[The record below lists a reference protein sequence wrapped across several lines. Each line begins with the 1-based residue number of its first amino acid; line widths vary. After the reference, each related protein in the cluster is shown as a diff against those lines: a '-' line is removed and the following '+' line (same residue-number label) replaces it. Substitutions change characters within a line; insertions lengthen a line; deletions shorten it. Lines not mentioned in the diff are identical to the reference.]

1 MFTILLWTVLCV
13 VHGGHSDRIGK
24 KAHEQVLLT
33 PGQILTGNI
42 SNFHCEELYA
52 LMNKNVS
59 EATEES
65 IQISL
70 SHPFLDISQG
80 LVAGVVY
87 DVQLTS
93 SENAELP
100 LVVTSFPPGNFTAYP
115 SSAVPCIQPN
125 RSLPSIVLLTLKTK
139 LNLKWLLPLNTSEDI
154 IRLKIVHHELGDHW
168 MLSRSWRSR
177 RSECFKR
184 IPSQKQS
191 LTSEDLSSHI
201 RNCTVYKVF
210 IDPYPSSRASFQL
223 LNLTSPATHS
233 DWLRLTVEGE
243 NSSEHIVSA
252 TNRYKNEPFFVA
264 IGCYFLLTVYMCED
278 CRFWAVFSPLD
289 NAENCN
295 VSVDALQG
303 ILTSPNFP
311 EKYLPGKDYF
321 YHIKAPPG
329 YKIFLTVVEI
339 DLYSTNAQRQCAQD
353 YVRVF
358 PLEQKKE
365 VFLCG
370 NSSNL
375 SMNKLLESQHE
386 TLNVHFRT
394 KGMTQGKGFLLKF
407 RSSKQCRNV
416 TITQQNGTICSQDYP
431 YAFVSKQSCL
441 YAFYVPFGYEIDLEF
456 SFLETSSSTVKSEQ
470 GCLEEFIEISSLD
483 RVVRLCGRQDEQ
495 VTQDL
500 RFRSG
505 SYNMNITVN
514 LNAITTSVNEA
525 RGFCVNFHAIPL
537 TQNNTFCEYPWTV
550 KGSYCYQLLDQYM
563 NWQSAKN
570 RCISLGG
577 HLATISTDDIQSFL
591 ETLIKTSSL
600 YGHAHA
606 FWIGASDIE
615 HENCYTWEDGLIFRH
630 SNWFPGWSQH
640 NNYNSQPSDDG
651 LSSQD
656 CVEMRD
662 LYRYPSKGEGQ
673 TDNFYWNDRNCEVK
687 NPFICQRPKPGVH
700 IETFNTE
707 DCNETFFLD
716 ANHPHDIISSP
727 GYPEY
732 YPDLIEC
739 YYEIRAP
746 NPKKINLEF
755 TDFLLEDHES
765 CNYDYLEIQDG
776 DNAQAASRHCGDYRQ
791 KLKLLR
797 HLSSTNQLKLKF
809 LSDFSY
815 SNRGFRAEVRLW
827 NDNVSPSAQCDSK
840 IFHLFG
846 NQCYLLASYPEVSW
860 HTARQICAESEA
872 RLATIYTLEEKRFV
886 NYLIQS
892 TEAFRS
898 GLLYWVGG
906 VKEIGTKTWHW
917 VDGQHINQ
925 SELTEHNRSETSTEC
940 LALQWLHRDDV
951 GDLYL
956 VPSKCHQPGR
966 YICKKNAVVLPESLN
981 KTFGGTNGT
990 IVSVNFPNHYVNNLH
1005 YTVIIKGGPLTRI
1018 YLQFEHLDIEK
1029 QDQCMYDY
1037 ISLQSDLDG
1046 PETRFCGQHQN
1057 DLNRFFFYSDNNT
1070 AYLTFHSDFSITST
1084 GFQATWKAIDV
1095 SVCVKVQQIS
1105 VTHKTTYTSLNY
1117 PEGYLPNLHCVAKF
1131 RTPESAIILTF
1142 YDFDVG
1148 LSQADGR
1155 CRKDYLKVTLES
1167 GRLRRSLNLCGNSSL
1182 VPPGYQVLSY
1192 DNSLTVELFTNKHG
1206 GRGFNVTLETLLL
1219 SGNGRQVKTML
1230 NISSNWNGILR
1241 SMNYPHSPP
1250 ESINYTQQIV
1260 TVLGTYL
1267 ILYFPKAFW
1276 SEGGCD
1282 SNFLVVR
1289 DIYKERD
1296 SVRTLCF
1303 ESNDLETSSEFQF
1316 QSVFN
1321 SIHLDFWTTNNATR
1335 WRPFTIDY
1343 KVILDSYI
1351 LNKSLRLNSSR
1362 SLDGCF
1368 CENGGS
1374 CVEVLEGRFKCQCT
1388 GHFTGLFCHLPWCS
1402 LNPCRNYGTCSATN
1416 DGYKCSCTEEFTGDH
1431 CDQAVTPCNPNP
1443 CGKHGDCSVV
1453 NNTFFCRCHVW
1464 YEGPRCSRYVFRIIY
1479 KPLSKRMLEEPFW
1492 LGLITVSAV
1501 LFVILLVYCIKRKFA
1516 DKIEKFFVEEIERNP
1531 SPVGTR
1537 YSLSSNQA
1545 SLTPVAT
1552 SPQPCSKSF
1561 LNRIR
1566 KHSIRSVRNNHHS
1579 PSDKDQ
1585 ARTFSFDDILK
1596 RSFSSRKQSY
1606 KASESEKNEVETSR
1620 IIASLVH
1627 SNQSS
1632 KNRRMSLD
1640 DFIKMNGKKIR
1651 LNTTKDENQGYMSD
1665 MSTKSED
1672 VAETSFIGKLS
1683 PRFPHYSAPSFTEFH
1698 SIKEQS
1704 FEQAS
1709 SSDSLSCDVK
1719 MGETKVEIS
1728 LSPQQASG
1736 QSDCESIE
1744 DKPTREVPSIPV
1756 PQVDSFSEPQ
1766 KPVKDN
1772 DICKTQT
1779 ITNDEIPYQI
1789 NPSTENT
1796 ELSNNTP
1803 VIPNVLLEVS
1813 SPVDANPLPIDDAAT
1828 EADDISEIN
1837 LPTPPSTASPKQE
1850 LLEFPIPEKHSF
1862 ELSTPKILITANLSS
1877 CDSEETSP
1885 PQTPNTKP
1893 PLMNY
1898 LSPLTAMCPSSDRTI
1913 SESNLSTSGYSSL
1926 SSPGMSRCNSSSPLA
1941 EELEVS
1947 TKKLYLPQKASHLLS
1962 PSLLATKCE
1971 NAFQFPPQ
1979 QIYSCLQVPHQ
1990 RDPSWFPERRASVGG
2005 ALFPPPKDIG
2015 HFLGRKLSKRI
2026 SYQTTSTEDSIDD
2039 EGIVLDTIDVKI
2051 KQGEVTSAKELE
2063 KFVAFEKYQKMERD
2077 NASNKQNRKPS
2088 PLSLQIP
2095 DISTPCSTEKHRFG
2109 GRNSPK
2115 PKKGDRSR
2123 KLSDRGRSS
2132 ACSSPSV
2139 TPVNERL
2146 PECQEGKL
2154 PRNLSKTSMG
2164 SQAMSSSDDD
2174 LDSHGPRHK
2183 SPRRPYKRHETQ
2195 SSPSLRHHKATS
2207 PTSPRSKSLTQDPS
2221 HEFGD
2226 KSSRKSNRTA
2236 FSSSSES
2243 ILSTADDN
2251 FTTDYSTDG
2260 EKLRQKLGL
2269 SSVVLQT
2276 PEKVREK
2283 FLIVREDITTRGPV
2297 TSESQGL
2304 VSSPTRSRARQQSWA
2319 LQRQRSQP
2327 EQSRRR
2333 RELVSLDSIESSIP
2347 SDSDD
2352 ELKPEKLT
2360 QPVSPIPTK
2369 GNQTV
2374 HAALRRQE
2382 ALIEDDGSEDSI
2394 SETTVLL
2401 KKPLSPS
2408 AVLVNTMKDATILI
2422 DPNTESFQNSFGS
2435 RTDHLIVPQENDSR
2449 QGQV

>member
-1 MFTILLWTVLCV
+1 MFTILLWTVICT

-24 KAHEQVLLT
+24 KPYEQVLLT
-33 PGQILTGNI
+33 PGQILTGNV
-42 SNFHCEELYA
+42 SNFRCEELYE
-52 LMNKNVS
+52 LINKNFS
-59 EATEES
+59 EAPEES

-80 LVAGVVY
+80 LVLGVVY

-93 SENAELP
+93 SENVELP
-100 LVVTSFPPGNFTAYP
+100 LVVTSFPPGNFTVYP
-115 SSAVPCIQPN
+115 SSAVPCIQLN
-125 RSLPSIVLLTLKTK
+125 RSLTSTVLITLKTEF
-139 LNLKWLLPLNTSEDI
+139 NLKWLMPLNTSEDI
-154 IRLKIVHHELGDHW
+154 IRLKVVHQELADNW
-168 MLSRSWRSR
+168 MLSRSWQFRKN
-177 RSECFKR
+177 ECFKR
-184 IPSQKQS
+184 IPTQKQS

-201 RNCTVYKVF
+201 HNCTVYKVF
-210 IDPYPSSRASFQL
+210 IDSYPSSRTSFQL
-223 LNLTSPATHS
+223 LNLTSPATS
-233 DWLRLTVEGE
+233 ISWLRLTVDDE
-243 NSSEHIVSA
+243 NSPGHIVSA
-252 TNRYKNEPFFVA
+252 TKRYKNEPFFVA
-264 IGCYFLLTVYMCED
+264 VGCYFFLTVYVCED
-278 CRFWAVFSPLD
+278 CRFLAVFSSLD
-289 NAENCN
+289 KVENSN

-303 ILTSPNFP
+303 LLTSPNFP
-311 EKYLPGKDYF
+311 AKYLPGKDYF

-329 YKIFLTVVEI
+329 YRIFLTVIEI
-339 DLYSTNAQRQCAQD
+339 DVYSSNAQTQCAQD
-353 YVRVF
+353 YVCVF
-358 PLEQKKE
+358 PLKQKRE

-370 NSSNL
+370 NSSY
-375 SMNKLLESQHE
+375 SRINKPLESQHE
-386 TLNVHFRT
+386 TLSVHFHT

-416 TITQQNGTICSQDYP
+416 TITQQNGTVCSQDYP

-456 SFLETSSSTVKSEQ
+456 SFLETSLSTVKSEH
-470 GCLEEFIEISSLD
+470 GCLKEFIEVSSLD
-483 RVVRLCGRQDEQ
+483 RVVRLCGRQNEQ

-505 SYNMNITVN
+505 SYNINITVN

-525 RGFCVNFHAIPL
+525 RGFCVNFHAVPL
-537 TQNNTFCEYPWTV
+537 AQNTTFCEYPWTV
-550 KGSYCYQLLDQYM
+550 KGTYCYQLFHQYM
-563 NWQSAKN
+563 NWQSAEN
-570 RCISLGG
+570 HCISLGG
-577 HLATISTDDIQSFL
+577 HLATISTDDIQLFL
-591 ETLIKTSSL
+591 ETLIKTSLL
-600 YGHAHA
+600 YGQAHA
-606 FWIGASDIE
+606 FWIGANDIQ
-615 HENCYTWEDGLIFRH
+615 HENCYTWEDGLIFRY

-673 TDNFYWNDRNCEVK
+673 TKTFYWNDRNCEVK

-700 IETFNTE
+700 IETFNAIE
-707 DCNETFFLD
+707 CNETFFLD
-716 ANHPHDIISSP
+716 DNHPYDVISSP
-727 GYPEY
+727 GYPEN
-732 YPDLIEC
+732 YPDLTEC

-746 NPKKINLEF
+746 NLKKINLEF

-765 CNYDYLEIQDG
+765 CYYDYLEIQDG
-776 DNAQAASRHCGDYRQ
+776 DDVEAVSRHCGDYRQ

-797 HLSSTNQLKLKF
+797 HLSSTNHLKLKF

-827 NDNVSPSAQCDSK
+827 NDNVSSAAQCDSK
-840 IFHLFG
+840 IFHLFR

-872 RLATIYTLEEKRFV
+872 RLATIFTLEEKRFV
-886 NYLIQS
+886 NNLIQS
-892 TEAFRS
+892 TEAIRS

-917 VDGQHINQ
+917 VDGQQINQ
-925 SELTEHNRSETSTEC
+925 SEITKNNRSETSTEC
-940 LALQWLHRDDV
+940 LALQWRRRNDV
-951 GDLYL
+951 GDLYW

-966 YICKKNAVVLPESLN
+966 YICKKKAVVIPENLN
-981 KTFGGTNGT
+981 KTFEGTSGT

-1005 YTVIIKGGPLTRI
+1005 YTIIIKGGPLTRI
-1018 YLQFEHLDIEK
+1018 YLQFGHLDMEE
-1029 QDQCMYDY
+1029 QGQCTYDY

-1046 PETRFCGQHQN
+1046 PEARFCGQHQT
-1057 DLNRFFFYSDNNT
+1057 DLDKFFFYSDNNT
-1070 AYLTFHSDFSITST
+1070 VYLTFHSDFSTTST

-1095 SVCVKVQQIS
+1095 NVCMKVQQIS

-1117 PEGYLPNLHCVAKF
+1117 PGGYLPNLHCVAKF
-1131 RTPESAIILTF
+1131 RSPKRAIILTF

-1148 LSQADGR
+1148 SSEADGR
-1155 CRKDYLKVTLES
+1155 CRIDYLKVTLES
-1167 GRLRRSLNLCGNSSL
+1167 GRLRRSLNLCGNSSTI
-1182 VPPGYQVLSY
+1182 PPGYQVLSY
-1192 DNSLTVELFTNKHG
+1192 DKSLTVELFTNKHG
-1206 GRGFNVTLETLLL
+1206 GRGFNATVETW
-1219 SGNGRQVKTML
+1219 NGHQVKTVL
-1230 NISSNWNGILR
+1230 NISSNWNGLLR
-1241 SMNYPHSPP
+1241 SINYPHSPP
-1250 ESINYTQQIV
+1250 EGINYTQQIV
-1260 TVLGTYL
+1260 TILGAYL
-1267 ILYFPKAFW
+1267 ILYFPKTLW
-1276 SEGGCD
+1276 SEGNCD
-1282 SNFLVVR
+1282 RNFLTVR
-1289 DIYKERD
+1289 DLYKERD
-1296 SVRTLCF
+1296 SVWTLCY
-1303 ESNDLETSSEFQF
+1303 ESNALETSSKFQF

-1321 SIHLDFWTTNNATR
+1321 SIHLDFWTTNNTTQ
-1335 WRPFTIDY
+1335 WSPFTIDY
-1343 KVILDSYI
+1343 KVILDSNI

-1368 CENGGS
+1368 CQNGGS
-1374 CVEVLEGRFKCQCT
+1374 CVKVLEGQFKCHCT
-1388 GHFTGLFCHLPWCS
+1388 GQFTGLFCHLSWCS
-1402 LNPCRNYGTCSATN
+1402 LNPCRNYGTCSVTE
-1416 DGYKCSCTEEFTGDH
+1416 DSYKCSCTKEFTGDN
-1431 CDQAVTPCNPNP
+1431 CEQAVSPCNPNP
-1443 CGKHGDCSVV
+1443 CSKHGDCSVV

-1531 SPVGTR
+1531 SPAGTR

-1545 SLTPVAT
+1545 SITPVAT

-1566 KHSIRSVRNNHHS
+1566 KHSIRSGRNNHQS

-1585 ARTFSFDDILK
+1585 TRTFSFDDILK
-1596 RSFSSRKQSY
+1596 RSFSSRKQNY

-1683 PRFPHYSAPSFTEFH
+1683 SRFPHYSAPSFTEFH

-1736 QSDCESIE
+1736 QSDCESFE
-1744 DKPTREVPSIPV
+1744 DKPIRDVPSNPV
-1756 PQVDSFSEPQ
+1756 SQVDGSTEPQ
-1766 KPVKDN
+1766 IQIHDN
-1772 DICKTQT
+1772 DISKTQT
-1779 ITNDEIPYQI
+1779 ITNDEMRYEM

-1796 ELSNNTP
+1796 ELSDNTP
-1803 VIPNVLLEVS
+1803 VITNMLEVP
-1813 SPVDANPLPIDDAAT
+1813 SPADANTLPIDGAAT
-1828 EADDISEIN
+1828 EVSDISEIN
-1837 LPTPPSTASPKQE
+1837 LPTLPSTVSPKQE
-1850 LLEFPIPEKHSF
+1850 LLEFPTPEKHSF
-1862 ELSTPKILITANLSS
+1862 QLCTPKILITANMSS

-1962 PSLLATKCE
+1962 PNLLATKCE

-1979 QIYSCLQVPHQ
+1979 QIYSCLQVPHK
-1990 RDPSWFPERRASVGG
+1990 RDPSCFPERRASVGG
-2005 ALFPPPKDIG
+2005 ALCPPPKDIG

-2026 SYQTTSTEDSIDD
+2026 SYQTTSTEDSVDD

-2051 KQGEVTSAKELE
+2051 KKGEVTSAKELE
-2063 KFVAFEKYQKMERD
+2063 KFVALEKCLKMERD
-2077 NASNKQNRKPS
+2077 NTSNKQNRKPS

-2095 DISTPCSTEKHRFG
+2095 DTSTPEKHRLG

-2123 KLSDRGRSS
+2123 KISDRGWSS
-2132 ACSSPSV
+2132 TCSSPSV

-2164 SQAMSSSDDD
+2164 SQVISSSDDD

-2221 HEFGD
+2221 REFVD
-2226 KSSRKSNRTA
+2226 KSFPKSHRA
-2236 FSSSSES
+2236 AISSSSES
-2243 ILSTADDN
+2243 VLSTADDN

-2269 SSVVLQT
+2269 SGVVLQT
-2276 PEKVREK
+2276 PDKVREK
-2283 FLIVREDITTRGPV
+2283 FLIVREDLTTRGPV
-2297 TSESQGL
+2297 TSESNGL
-2304 VSSPTRSRARQQSWA
+2304 VSSPIRSRARQQSWA
-2319 LQRQRSQP
+2319 LQRHRSQP
-2327 EQSRRR
+2327 DHGRRR

-2347 SDSDD
+2347 SNSDD
-2352 ELKPEKLT
+2352 DLKPEKFT
-2360 QPVSPIPTK
+2360 QPVSQIPTK
-2369 GNQTV
+2369 RNQTV
-2374 HAALRRQE
+2374 HAALKRQE

-2401 KKPLSPS
+2401 KKPLSPG
-2408 AVLVNTMKDATILI
+2408 AVLVNPAKDATILMGPKI
-2422 DPNTESFQNSFGS
+2422 ESFPNNFGS
-2435 RTDHLIVPQENDSR
+2435 RMDHLVVPQENDTR